1 MVSFTVTAT
10 LVTAC
15 QSIIWNGVAH
25 EFNVDVPISVT
36 VTADKLA
43 SAKQQARK
51 EVNLKA
57 LGILTIDW
65 QAALKSHTFAG
76 FLYKGRTAIEYIQWI
91 SVNIT
96 NVQINN

>member
-10 LVTAC
+10 LVTGH

-25 EFNVDVPISVT
+25 EFDLGESITET
-36 VTADKLA
+36 VTADTLA

-57 LGILTIDW
+57 LGILAIDW
-65 QAALKSHTFAG
+65 QAALKSPKFAG

-96 NVQINN
+96 NVQINP